1 MYSPM
6 KIAIGIPPPT
16 VNPPHGLSETAFTTP
31 PPTPASV
38 TSKISSTANIA
49 TNPVNSLTSVRATSA
64 SDLPLCRT
72 EATSTIKSCT
82 QPASTAPINIQRN
95 PGANPNCAAS
105 VGPTSGPTPAISAQ

>member
-1 MYSPM
+1 MRS
-6 KIAIGIPPPT
+6 AIGIVIPIVKT
-16 VNPPHGLSETAFTTP
+16 PHGLFDKAFTTT
-31 PPTPASV
+31 TPSPANV

-72 EATSTIKSCT
+72 EATSTMKSCT
-82 QPASTAPINIQRN
+82 QPASTAPIKIHKN

-105 VGPTSGPTPAISAQ
+105 VGPTSGPAPAIAAK